1 MRLLTTIAALLALA
15 ASAFALDV
23 GAPAP
28 SLKNVT
34 WVKGQGVTTS
44 GKITVVEFWATWCG
58 PCIKTI
64 PHLTELQKKYGDKI
78 QIAGLSNEDKPTV
91 LPFVEKMGEKMDY
104 HVGLIDEATH
114 GAYMQGV
121 DGIPHAFLVDAN
133 GTVMW
138 QGHPATMDG
147 TLAKMVNGTFD
158 PTTNKTIAKAEK
170 ELEQMLQGREPNI
183 DGALAKIDEILALET
198 YNQQAISLRLAIAK
212 YKKDAKMIR
221 STFAKLPLSGMP
233 ADVANSL
240 AWARITEEDLS
251 LQQLDLAIPLIKHA
265 IAMEPNSSAYLDTQA
280 RLFYSLGL
288 VDRAIATQELAVK
301 ATGNSEDT
309 AATLAFYQS
318 IKSLSASIDN
328 PPAATPN
335 KSAPAAIP

>member
-1 MRLLTTIAALLALA
+1 MRLLTTITCLVAFA
-15 ASAFALDV
+15 ASTFALDV

-28 SLKNVT
+28 SLKSVT
-34 WVKGQGVTTS
+34 WVKGQGVDPS

-58 PCIKTI
+58 PCIQTI

-91 LPFVEKMGEKMDY
+91 LPFVEKMGDKMNY

-121 DGIPHAFLVDAN
+121 DGIPYAFLVDAK
-133 GTVMW
+133 GTVLW
-138 QGHPATMDG
+138 QGHPGTMDG
-147 TLAKMVNGTFD
+147 TLAKVVAGTFD
-158 PTTNKTIAKAEK
+158 PVAAKVIAQAEK

-183 DGALAKIDEILALET
+183 DGALVKIDEILALET

-212 YKKDAKMIR
+212 YKKDVKLIR
-221 STFAKLPLSGMP
+221 STFAKLPLTGMP

-251 LQQLDLAIPLIKHA
+251 LQQLDLAVPLIKHA
-265 IAMEPNSSAYLDTQA
+265 LAMEPNNSGYLDTQA

-301 ATGNSEDT
+301 APGNSENT
-309 AATLAFYQS
+309 AANLAFYQS
-318 IKSLSASIDN
+318 IKSLSATLDN
-328 PPAATPN
+328 PPAATPI
-335 KSAPAAIP
+335 KPTPTAIP